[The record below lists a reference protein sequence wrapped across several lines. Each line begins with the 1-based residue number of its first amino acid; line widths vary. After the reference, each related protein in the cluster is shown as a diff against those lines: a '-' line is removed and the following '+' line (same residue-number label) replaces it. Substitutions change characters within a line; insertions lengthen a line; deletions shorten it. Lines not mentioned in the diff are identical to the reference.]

1 MTWIDSKYTLL
12 LSNRFD
18 RFTNKNGTINFR
30 CPYCGDSHKDK
41 TKARGYIIQ
50 KKQEYFYYCH
60 NCHVNRTFS
69 KFLEEQDPGLHRE
82 YVMEILKEKASGEV
96 TTSNNVAEFTK
107 SSPAAKWIGMK
118 PFKKIKK
125 ISQLQHTHPAVRYI
139 KERKIPSNLHYKIY
153 YVENGYKWAKE
164 WLPSKFQGDFN
175 GKDPRIV
182 LPLKDKTGK
191 YFGAIAR
198 SIDPNN
204 KQRYLKLNWND
215 DESGFLYGL
224 DTIDQTKRVYVL
236 EGQFDSMFIPN
247 SIAVGSMHY
256 KLIQQHIT
264 AEDIVV
270 VLDNEPRSKFT
281 QSAVDSAIDNGY
293 SVCVWPSHIVEK
305 DINDMVIAGMD
316 PISIKMIID
325 ENTHTG
331 LKAKLA
337 MSVWSK

>member
-1 MTWIDSKYTLL
+1 MWIDNKYALL

-18 RFTNKNGTINFR
+18 RFSNKNGTINFR
-30 CPYCGDSHKDK
+30 CPYCGDSTKDK
-41 TKARGYIIQ
+41 TKARGYLIE

-60 NCHVNRTFS
+60 NCHINRTFV

-82 YVMEILKEKASGEV
+82 YVIELMKEKASGEV
-96 TTSNNVAEFTK
+96 TQDNVVKFTNA
-107 SSPAAKWIGMK
+107 SPAKKWVGMK

-125 ISQLQHTHPAVRYI
+125 ISQLSHMHPAVRYI

-153 YVENGYKWAKE
+153 YVDNGYKWAKE
-164 WLPSKFQGDFN
+164 WLPDKFPAEFN

-198 SIDPNN
+198 SIDPSN

-215 DESGFLYGL
+215 DESGFIFGL
-224 DTIDQTKRVYVL
+224 DTLDQKKKVYVL

-247 SIAVGSMHY
+247 SVAVGSMHY
-256 KLIQQHIT
+256 KLIQDHIT

-281 QSAVDSAIDNGY
+281 QKAVDSAIDNGY
-293 SVCVWPSHIVEK
+293 SVCIWPSHIVEK

-316 PISIKMIID
+316 PVDIKMIID
-325 ENTHTG
+325 GNTYAG